1 IKAAIKGLI
10 RSDQQ
15 LNLPHCYPACTSK
28 ASWKAS
34 FEDLK
39 LNKDTIFSL
48 DEVNYILKVI
58 SFQLEQK
65 RLMRFRSSPKT
76 YQNITHFF
84 EPKSDATGGCN
95 ADDLLGDLGDHFF
108 QQEVHLDKLAFL
120 QQFHFGVFYAFFK
133 LKEQDIR
140 SITWIAECTV

>member
-1 IKAAIKGLI
+1 MTLRCNFVDLSVKAATDYGNFLTNK
-10 RSDQQ
+10 
-15 LNLPHCYPACTSK
+15 TSTIAGK
-28 ASWKAS
+28 ATA
-34 FEDLK
+34 K
-39 LNKDTIFSL
+39 LMAEFDYICSNAVEPLSRAE
-48 DEVNYILKVI
+48 EVDAVQIVTENVPEYH
-58 SFQLEQK
+58 
-65 RLMRFRSSPKT
+65 T
-76 YQNITHFF
+76 FF